1 MTNRNVAVFIDAENL
16 FKGYG
21 KLDIPDLS
29 MADILDQ
36 LERAAA
42 REAGAGSIALA
53 RAYADWSALGLEDYR
68 RDVERAGVQTMQVFS
83 VSKAEKNAADI
94 VLVVDCLRAADTLEQ
109 LEVFIIVS
117 ADGDFVP
124 LVRRLH
130 ELDKYVIGATL
141 ADHPVNNVLEQEVD
155 QYVPLKIRPVP
166 PAAALQPIFSA
177 DPFAPPVKKP
187 SRRSGSSERSQRSAE
202 SVERPAEKSVERP
215 AEKVVERPAEKSAG
229 KPADKPQRGVEKKAE
244 PARKKGEPRKKASAK
259 VSWHDLAKEIPVVH
273 EGPASSAADYKAIIA
288 QVLSDAKVRSFCD
301 QLADEGGTLPILAM
315 AIKAA
320 APNISPSDAKV
331 SSMSRALRFALADT
345 EYALARESDDVQPVL
360 VRRNAGPAGML
371 TDLSLDD
378 IQRGVQ

>member
-21 KLDIPDLS
+21 KLEIPDLS

-94 VLVVDCLRAADTLEQ
+94 VLVVDCLRAAADLEQ

-155 QYVPLKIRPVP
+155 QYVPLKVKPVP
-166 PAAALQPIFSA
+166 PAAALQPIFSG
-177 DPFAPPVKKP
+177 DPSSVPATRAP
-187 SRRSGSSERSQRSAE
+187 RRPRREPAASEPARSEPTR
-202 SVERPAEKSVERP
+202 VEKVDKVDRPDR
-215 AEKVVERPAEKSAG
+215 AEKVEKHE
-229 KPADKPQRGVEKKAE
+229 KHEKVEKKTG
-244 PARKKGEPRKKASAK
+244 RRGEPQKKASAK
-259 VSWHDLAKEIPVVH
+259 TSWHDLATKISVVH
-273 EGPASSAADYKAIIA
+273 DGPAATPEEYKAIVEE
-288 QVLSDAKVRSFCD
+288 VLTDPQVRSFCD
-301 QLADEGGTLPILAM
+301 QLADQGGPLPILAM
-315 AIKAA
+315 AIRAA
-320 APNISPSDAKV
+320 APGISPSDAKV
-331 SSMSRALRFALADT
+331 SSLSRALRFALAGT
-345 EYALARESDDVQPVL
+345 EYALARENDDVQPKL
-360 VRRNAGPAGML
+360 VRRSTNPQGLM